1 MFRPV
6 YTFDD
11 DMQSVCS
18 TAMAHVQDIY
28 WLCKASENI
37 RETEVPAYF
46 VRKYDDD
53 APGSDPNFTVYFA
66 IVRLMETFREQ
77 HKSQWGRLTKD
88 GLVRILLPGSQAHE
102 RRGWL
107 GCIMQRPS
115 SLPALEDK
123 HALKGQYQY
132 DIVVELSVSGGDR
145 GLLKTFDGRALAEEA
160 FTVRSLL
167 CHTHQ
172 VLTVDQASATQ

>member
-66 IVRLMETFREQ
+66 IVRLTETFREQ

-107 GCIMQRPS
+107 GCIMQRPC

-132 DIVVELSVSGGDR
+132 DIVVELSVRGGDR
-145 GLLKTFDGRALAEEA
+145 GLLKTFEGRALAEEA